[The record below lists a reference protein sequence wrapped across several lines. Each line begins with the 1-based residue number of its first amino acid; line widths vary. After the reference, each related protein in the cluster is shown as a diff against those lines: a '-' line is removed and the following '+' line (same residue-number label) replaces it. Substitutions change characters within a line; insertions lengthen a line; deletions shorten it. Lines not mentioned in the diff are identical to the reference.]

1 MPFRDKFEKIKKF
14 LGICLMPFSIS
25 IFLVSL
31 CINVAHIQI
40 RYFNQ
45 HSILYIGINFG
56 FLAFL
61 LWFKKLN
68 KQNTFKKIITE
79 FCSSL
84 FLITLL
90 FIAVLN
96 FGLFKRFN
104 LPDQTNL
111 LLTLISTF
119 TGIITL
125 YSYSQKIHPSDI
137 QTGQIEELKIEQSR
151 YIDFD
156 QKFPRINKI
165 PILKTIVRGF
175 YKEGWFYSLSLMLV
189 TSLFLIFGLNHLGKF
204 MSVDEPKWVETRV
217 PQLFEALKNQNWAN
231 TYINDKPGIL
241 PAFLSGTV
249 NIFLDHNSYKS
260 SPLQYEQYLFWWRLP
275 ILIFNFL
282 MLFFIYHFT
291 KKLLNK
297 DSALLTTGLIALNP
311 VVIGISQIVNPD
323 ATLWSVGF
331 LSFITFFLYLKTN
344 NKKYLYYSGLFLGL
358 SLISKYFASILYITF
373 FLTIYL
379 EYLFNKISRNQLFKR
394 YTDILILFG
403 ISIFT
408 YTVLF
413 PATWVNPLQIF
424 SGTIGSSI
432 LEPGIKYLAL
442 FFFLIFAELI
452 LFKEKI
458 TNYLKNKLSIEKI
471 LVYIFSLTFS
481 LIFVAFL
488 INILLD
494 NKFFDFN
501 KYVFFEFE
509 RRGVSI
515 FQNII
520 SSLYI
525 TILTFTL
532 PLLVGLFGFTVIL
545 FSKKYYK
552 VINYNLLT
560 VSIFSFLSIFI
571 IGSSLGG
578 FITLTRYQ
586 ILFYPICSLIC
597 SILFLNLFKNK
608 KVIYTVLFFISLT
621 SLISSSPYYY
631 HYTNLLNIKNYTTT
645 EAWGFGGYE
654 LSQIINKLSDS
665 RNITVWSDR
674 EGFNEFFIGNHYWR
688 AKENPFDINNKVDYL
703 VLTNGGERIFE
714 MASNRY
720 NQGAKDF
727 YALLSKE
734 TPLLE
739 YYKVTPEHKVCI
751 NKNPNNCIWIVKMK
765 D

>member
-1 MPFRDKFEKIKKF
+1 MQLRSKFAKIKKF
-14 LGICLMPFSIS
+14 FGICLMPFSVSMFLTSLS
-25 IFLVSL
+25 INL
-31 CINVAHIQI
+31 ADIQT
-40 RYFNQ
+40 RHFNQ
-45 HSILYIGINFG
+45 HSVLYIGIIFG
-56 FLAFL
+56 FLSFF

-68 KQNTFKKIITE
+68 EQNTFKKIITG

-90 FIAVLN
+90 FITILN
-96 FGLFKRFN
+96 FDLFKTFN
-104 LPDQTNL
+104 LPEQTSL
-111 LLTLISTF
+111 FLTIISTF
-119 TGIITL
+119 GGIVTL
-125 YSYSQKIHPSDI
+125 YSYSQKIHHTEV
-137 QTGQIEELKIEQSR
+137 QTEQIEELKIEQSK
-151 YIDFD
+151 YIEFD
-156 QKFPRINKI
+156 RKFSRINKI
-165 PILKTIVRGF
+165 PILKTIVRWF
-175 YKEGWFYSLSLMLV
+175 YKEGWFYSISLILV

-217 PQLFEALKNQNWAN
+217 PQLFEALRQQDWAN

-241 PAFLSGTV
+241 PAFLSGAV
-249 NIFLDHNSYKS
+249 NIFLDHNFYKND
-260 SPLQYEQYLFWWRLP
+260 PLQYEHYLFWWRFP

-291 KKLLNK
+291 KTLLNK
-297 DSALLTTGLIALNP
+297 NSALLTTGLIALNP
-311 VVIGISQIVNPD
+311 VIIGISQIVNPD

-331 LSFITFFLYLKTN
+331 LSFITFFLYIKTN

-379 EYLFNKISRNQLFKR
+379 EYLFNKISRDQLFKR

-403 ISIFT
+403 ISIIT
-408 YTVLF
+408 YAIFF
-413 PATWVNPLQIF
+413 PATWVNPLQII

-432 LEPGIKYLAL
+432 LEPGVKYLIL
-442 FFFLIFAELI
+442 FLLLVFVELI
-452 LFKEKI
+452 LFKEKV
-458 TNYLKNKLSIEKI
+458 TNYIKNKLDIGKV
-471 LVYIFSLTFS
+471 LVYIFSLIFS
-481 LIFVAFL
+481 FIFVAFL
-488 INILLD
+488 INILFD
-494 NKFFDFN
+494 NIFFDFN

-509 RRGVSI
+509 RRGTSI

-532 PLLVGLFGFTVIL
+532 PLLVGLFGFTFIL
-545 FSKKYYK
+545 SSKRYYK
-552 VINYNLLT
+552 IINHNLLI

-586 ILFYPICSLIC
+586 ILFYPICSLMC
-597 SILFLNLFKNK
+597 SILLLNLFKNK
-608 KVIYTVLFFISLT
+608 KIICTLLFFISLV

-631 HYTNLLNIKNYTTT
+631 HYNNLLNIKNYTTT
-645 EAWGFGGYE
+645 EAWGFAGYE
-654 LSQIINKLSDS
+654 LSQIINKLPDS
-665 RNITVWSDR
+665 TNITVWSDR

-720 NQGAKDF
+720 NQGGKNF

-739 YYKVTPEHKVCI
+739 YYKIIPEHKICI